1 MAQNLKMKVLAI
13 VAVTLACIYGIVGI
27 PTSVDSIKENF
38 QKNIHLGLDL
48 KGGSQL
54 VMQIQV
60 QDAFKTEADTVIQR
74 LRQDL
79 NDKRIKFTDII
90 RNDPQTIQDAS
101 SIAITISGVDPLQS
115 GDLRQLANDT
125 YGAVWN
131 LAAAGADYRMTMK
144 QTEALALVRDTRAQT
159 MNTIEK
165 KINGLG
171 LAESSVSSAA
181 ARTRKPKFWCSC
193 RALKIRPASSRF

>member
-1 MAQNLKMKVLAI
+1 MAQNLKVKVLAI
-13 VAVTLACIYGIVGI
+13 VAVTLACIYGIIGI

-79 NDKRIKFTDII
+79 NDKRIRFTDIV
-90 RNDPQTIQDAS
+90 RNDPQTVQDAT
-101 SIAITISGVDPLQS
+101 SIAITISGVGAIPQERTVHADN
-115 GDLRQLANDT
+115 QLA
-125 YGAVWN
+125 GGRGRGRVA
-131 LAAAGADYRMTMK
+131 
-144 QTEALALVRDTRAQT
+144 EASRRRT
-159 MNTIEK
+159 
-165 KINGLG
+165 GLTK
-171 LAESSVSSAA
+171 S
-181 ARTRKPKFWCSC
+181 KPDP
-193 RALKIRPASSRF
+193 RPAHRFHVPASQKASTKIAPPP